1 MYVSMITTGFD
12 SSQKFLQ
19 KSMVVGLSSSR
30 ALTTLLIICGVV
42 VGGYISVRAD
52 NGRLNG
58 HAAVSKSFYEPCE
71 CCGRYHKSR
80 WIVLWIAM
88 DR

>member
-30 ALTTLLIICGVV
+30 AFTTLLIICGVV

-58 HAAVSKSFYEPCE
+58 HAAFPKVSMNPVSVVVVTTKVD
-71 CCGRYHKSR
+71 G
-80 WIVLWIAM
+80 
-88 DR
+88 